1 MINPKIINR
10 QSEKNMACPSDV
22 TTGFVTIQGPI
33 QQSDLNGITVPRH
46 PLTTSFSPRTSEPS
60 IFNKNYIDDTV
71 GSTCLY
77 KSSKYN
83 LSDIQI
89 AQPIHT
95 GYTLPGNRQTPKAEL
110 ILSFSA
116 NSPALSL
123 ADYSG
128 ILMCIPIYDSG
139 APSHD
144 AYLNQLIDTSTPLC
158 KHTRNPGKDY
168 TTDNN
173 TKAKRTIQNTTLTE
187 CINAACNDSKCVA
200 YTYKNKT
207 SYLYYE
213 IPKETNATNQDII
226 SGTIDHTTAPV
237 ITNTCSTNNTNNTNA
252 PPQLESIF
260 NNQTSF
266 AYKTCFETVDSTKT
280 LESHSLYVI
289 VFPKGITMASANYVL
304 LSTKIGNPSRYR
316 CPVSIRGADPTL
328 LTYRFDDSGNKTSV
342 TTSSDGYIYT
352 SPLSSCTA
360 EFRDRIEFFEHAPK
374 PTSSSSSSSGN
385 DKCKYTRAQYKC
397 VPLSKV
403 NELHEGDN
411 TSKRT
416 IDQCINDQ
424 NIPTTPKS
432 YESSIQEME
441 TLAGVVGSVVGSIV
455 IAVAIF
461 QAYKAYKGR

>member
-1 MINPKIINR
+1 
-10 QSEKNMACPSDV
+10 MACPSDV

-33 QQSDLNGITVPRH
+33 QQSDLDGITVKRH
-46 PLTTSFSPRTSEPS
+46 PLTTSFSPRTSEPT

-71 GSTCLY
+71 GSTCIY
-77 KSSKYN
+77 KSSRYN
-83 LSDIQI
+83 LSDIQLV
-89 AQPIHT
+89 QPIHT
-95 GYTLPGNRQTPKAEL
+95 GYILPGYRQTPKAEL

-116 NSPALSL
+116 NTPALSL
-123 ADYSG
+123 ANYSG
-128 ILMCIPIYDSG
+128 ILMCVPIYDSG

-144 AYLNQLIDTSTPLC
+144 AYLNQLIDTTTPLC
-158 KHTRNPGKDY
+158 KHTRNPGKDC
-168 TTDNN
+168 TTDTN
-173 TKAKRTIQNTTLTE
+173 TKAKRTLQNTTLTE

-213 IPKETNATNQDII
+213 IPKETNTTNQDII

-237 ITNTCSTNNTNNTNA
+237 ITNTCSTNNTNT

-260 NNQTSF
+260 NHQSSF
-266 AYKTCFETVDSTKT
+266 AYKTCFETVDSTKV
-280 LESHSLYVI
+280 LESHGLYVI

-316 CPVSIRGADPTL
+316 CPVSIRGPDPTL

-374 PTSSSSSSSGN
+374 PTSSSSSSSSTAGN
-385 DKCKYTRAQYKC
+385 AQCKYTRKQYKC
-397 VPLSKV
+397 VPLNKV
-403 NELHEGDN
+403 NELHEGDIASGKSIDDCIKN
-411 TSKRT
+411 QDIPATSK
-416 IDQCINDQ
+416 
-424 NIPTTPKS
+424 
-432 YESSIQEME
+432 SSETSVEEME
-441 TLAGVVGSVVGSIV
+441 VLAGVVGSVVVVVMGALVLHHFWPKKSS
-455 IAVAIF
+455 
-461 QAYKAYKGR
+461 

>member
-1 MINPKIINR
+1 
-10 QSEKNMACPSDV
+10 MACPSDV

-83 LSDIQI
+83 LSDIQLVL
-89 AQPIHT
+89 PIHT
-95 GYTLPGNRQTPKAEL
+95 GYTLPGNTQTPKAEL

-123 ADYSG
+123 ADYAG
-128 ILMCIPIYDSG
+128 ILMCVPIYDSG
-139 APSHD
+139 GPSHD
-144 AYLNQLIDTSTPLC
+144 AYLNQLIDTSMPLC
-158 KHTRNPGKDY
+158 THTRNPGKDY
-168 TTDNN
+168 TADNN
-173 TKAKRTIQNTTLTE
+173 TKAKRTLTNTTLTE
-187 CINAACNDSKCVA
+187 CITAACNDSKCVA
-200 YTYKNKT
+200 YTYKNTT

-213 IPKETNATNQDII
+213 IPKETNTTQDII

-237 ITNTCSTNNTNNTNA
+237 ITNTCSTNDTNS

-260 NNQTSF
+260 NRQSSF
-266 AYKTCFETVDSTKT
+266 SYKTCFETVDRTKT

-328 LTYRFDDSGNKTSV
+328 LTYRFDDSGNKTALNS
-342 TTSSDGYIYT
+342 SSDGYIYT

-360 EFRDRIEFFEHAPK
+360 EFRERIEFFTHAPK
-374 PTSSSSSSSGN
+374 PSSSSTSAGK
-385 DKCKYTRAQYKC
+385 DQCKNTRMQYKC
-397 VPLSKV
+397 VEMSKL
-403 NELHEGDN
+403 NGLTQNDINGGK
-411 TSKRT
+411 S
-416 IDQCINDQ
+416 IDQCITNQKTPVTPNSAED
-424 NIPTTPKS
+424 NLKMEAFATT
-432 YESSIQEME
+432 I
-441 TLAGVVGSVVGSIV
+441 VSVVGSIV
-455 IAVAIF
+455 VVVAAF
-461 QAYKAYKGR
+461 HGYTLWRARSA

>member
-1 MINPKIINR
+1 
-10 QSEKNMACPSDV
+10 MACPSDV

-33 QQSDLNGITVPRH
+33 QQSDLDGITVKRY

-60 IFNKNYIDDTV
+60 IFNRNYIDDTV
-71 GSTCLY
+71 GSTCIY
-77 KSSKYN
+77 KSSRYN
-83 LSDIQI
+83 LSDIQLV
-89 AQPIHT
+89 QPIHT
-95 GYTLPGNRQTPKAEL
+95 GYILPGYRQTPKAEL

-116 NSPALSL
+116 NAPALSL

-128 ILMCIPIYDSG
+128 ILMCVPIYDSG

-158 KHTRNPGKDY
+158 KHTRNPGKDC
-168 TTDNN
+168 TTDTN
-173 TKAKRTIQNTTLTE
+173 TKAKRILQNTTLTE

-200 YTYKNKT
+200 YTYKDKT

-213 IPKETNATNQDII
+213 IPKETNTTNQDII

-237 ITNTCSTNNTNNTNA
+237 ITNTCSTNNTNA

-260 NNQTSF
+260 NHQSSF
-266 AYKTCFETVDSTKT
+266 AYKTCFETVDSTKV
-280 LESHSLYVI
+280 LESHGLYVI

-304 LSTKIGNPSRYR
+304 LSTKIGNPTRYR
-316 CPVSIRGADPTL
+316 CPVSIRGPDPTL

-374 PTSSSSSSSGN
+374 PTSSSSSTAGN
-385 DKCKYTRAQYKC
+385 AQCKYTRKQYKC
-397 VPLSKV
+397 VPLNKV
-403 NELHEGDN
+403 NELHEGDIA
-411 TSKRT
+411 SGKS
-416 IDQCINDQ
+416 IDDCIKNQD
-424 NIPTTPKS
+424 IPTTSKS
-432 YESSIQEME
+432 SETSIEEME
-441 TLAGVVGSVVGSIV
+441 VLAGVVGSVVVVVMGALVLHHFWPKKSS
-455 IAVAIF
+455 
-461 QAYKAYKGR
+461 

>member
-1 MINPKIINR
+1 
-10 QSEKNMACPSDV
+10 MACPSDV
-22 TTGFVTIQGPI
+22 ITGFVTIQGPI
-33 QQSDLNGITVPRH
+33 QQSDLNGITVKRH

-71 GSTCLY
+71 GTTCIY

-95 GYTLPGNRQTPKAEL
+95 GYTLPGSKQTPKAEL

-128 ILMCIPIYDSG
+128 ILMCVPIYDSG

-158 KHTRNPGKDY
+158 THTRNPGKDC
-168 TTDNN
+168 TMDTN
-173 TKAKRTIQNTTLTE
+173 TKAKRILQNTTLTE

-200 YTYKNKT
+200 YTYKDKT

-213 IPKETNATNQDII
+213 IPKETNVTNQDII

-237 ITNTCSTNNTNNTNA
+237 ITNTCSTNNTNT

-260 NNQTSF
+260 KQQPSF
-266 AYKTCFETVDSTKT
+266 SYKTCFETVGNRRA
-280 LESHSLYVI
+280 LESHGLYVI
-289 VFPKGITMASANYVL
+289 IFPKGITMASANYVL
-304 LSTKIGNPSRYR
+304 LSTKIGNPSRYQ

-352 SPLSSCTA
+352 TPLSSCTA

-374 PTSSSSSSSGN
+374 PTSSSSSASSTRN
-385 DKCKYTRAQYKC
+385 DQCKNTRTQYKC
-397 VPLSKV
+397 VEISKLDGLTQ
-403 NELHEGDN
+403 NDIKNGKSIDDCITAQKTPIKLNSAEENLKMEAFA
-411 TSKRT
+411 TS
-416 IDQCINDQ
+416 II
-424 NIPTTPKS
+424 
-432 YESSIQEME
+432 
-441 TLAGVVGSVVGSIV
+441 SVVGSIV
-455 IAVAIF
+455 IVIGAF
-461 QAYKAYKGR
+461 HLYKSMKE